1 MNEIRFEEIDSTLG
15 QKEIFVM
22 RKPCIVVVLGLI
34 LASLTIISTSA
45 SAEPKINLQALLAK
59 QVPVMLEFGRGWCIP
74 CKYMKPILEDMG
86 TAYQGKAIVM
96 TVDMDANKD
105 LVANFRV
112 RMMPTQ
118 VFLAPDGKEFFRN
131 EGTMERN
138 QIAYVFGKMGLPEI
152 APGARPAQAP
162 QAGAPQP
169 FPAIPGAAR

>member
-1 MNEIRFEEIDSTLG
+1 
-15 QKEIFVM
+15 M
-22 RKPCIVVVLGLI
+22 RKPCIVVVLGFMVAL
-34 LASLTIISTSA
+34 LTIISTSA
-45 SAEPKINLQALLAK
+45 SAEPKINLQALQAK
-59 QVPVMLEFGRGWCIP
+59 RVPIMLEFGRGWCIP
-74 CKYMKPILEDMG
+74 CKYMKPILDDMG

-96 TVDMDANKD
+96 TVDMDANKG

-152 APGARPAQAP
+152 APGARPAQPP
-162 QAGAPQP
+162 QAGSPQP
-169 FPAIPGAAR
+169 FPATQGAVR

>member
-1 MNEIRFEEIDSTLG
+1 
-15 QKEIFVM
+15 
-22 RKPCIVVVLGLI
+22 
-34 LASLTIISTSA
+34 
-45 SAEPKINLQALLAK
+45 
-59 QVPVMLEFGRGWCIP
+59 
-74 CKYMKPILEDMG
+74 MKPILEDMG

-169 FPAIPGAAR
+169 FPATQGAAR